1 MWRVMHGDKIIPHGL
16 VGLPQ
21 IIIELNAV
29 VGAIAELLEDLDEGP
44 LMSGFAVDDHTIHV
58 KDDAF
63 CVYMFQS

>member
-1 MWRVMHGDKIIPHGL
+1 MHGDKIIPHGL
-16 VGLPQ
+16 IGLPQ
-21 IIIELNAV
+21 IIIECNAV
-29 VGAIAELLEDLDEGP
+29 VGAIAQVLENLHEGP